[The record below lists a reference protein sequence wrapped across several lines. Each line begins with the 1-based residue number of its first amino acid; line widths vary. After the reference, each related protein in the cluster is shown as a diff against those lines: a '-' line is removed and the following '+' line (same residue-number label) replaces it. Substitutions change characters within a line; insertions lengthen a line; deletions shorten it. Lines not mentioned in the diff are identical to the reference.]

1 MFGKTTVMVEK
12 TVAEKSAD
20 ALGMFRTALESLRG
34 INNEAEIIK
43 QQNLEVI
50 KAREIENKELEK
62 VAAKNLK
69 VVTNIEKLIGA

>member
-1 MFGKTTVMVEK
+1 MFGKTVMVEK

-20 ALGMFRTALESLRG
+20 ALGMFRTALENLRD

-50 KAREIENKELEK
+50 EAREAENRELEK

-69 VVTNIEKLIGA
+69 VVTNIEKLIGV